1 MHLRQRDCWVGN
13 DNRVVSILSEVVVV
27 LARVRSC
34 ALVGIEAYFVEVEVD
49 VGRGLP
55 SFSTVGLPDAAVRE
69 SRERVLSAIKNSGLE
84 LPPRKIVVNLA
95 PADTRKEGAGFDLAV
110 AVGLL
115 RATGQLSGGQ
125 LPGGEEPSDSEC
137 DATEGCIFVGELS
150 LDGRVKPVRGVLSMA
165 LLAKESNV
173 NCMVVPA
180 ENGEEASVALGEKVL
195 TVRTLLEVVR
205 FLRGEIKLGTPVL
218 ASHQLSSSAF
228 EQTLG
233 GDVRAAVIGGTPG
246 APTPASDRT
255 IGDVSASSAPTPY
268 TSTPAS
274 ASRSPARAALTDSN
288 AAASASP
295 SSASL
300 TPPSGIASPRRLR
313 VCPDF
318 SDVRGQQH
326 VRRALEVAAAG
337 NHNVIMIGP
346 PGSGKT
352 MLSRRVP
359 SILPPLTIDEAI
371 ETTRIYSSAGKLR
384 RGVALLSSRPFRSPH
399 HTVSV
404 AGAIGG
410 GRVPRP
416 GEVSL
421 AHNGVLF
428 LDELPEFRH
437 DVLEA
442 LRQPLEEGSLTV
454 ARASGTVSFP
464 AKFMLIAASNPC
476 PCGYFTDPLKE
487 CNCTPIQIRNYMGRL
502 SGPLLDRIDIHISA
516 PRVSFREISQT
527 QAGENSNTIK
537 ERVLK
542 ARLLQLK
549 RYAGLSGIRTNSDL
563 GENHVR
569 HFCIVD
575 ESGLSLLKAA
585 MERLGLSGRAFH
597 RILKVARTIADL
609 DGAELPRAEHVAEA
623 IQYRSLDRIQ
633 G

>member
-1 MHLRQRDCWVGN
+1 
-13 DNRVVSILSEVVVV
+13 VVVV

-34 ALVGIEAYFVEVEVD
+34 ALVGIDAYFVEVEVD

-115 RATGQLSGGQ
+115 KATGQLSGG
-125 LPGGEEPSDSEC
+125 EISSDLIG
-137 DATEGCIFVGELS
+137 DPIDGCVFVGELS
-150 LDGRVKPVRGVLSMA
+150 LDGRVRPVRGVLSMA
-165 LLAKESNV
+165 LLAKESRV
-173 NCMVVPA
+173 RWMIVPF
-180 ENGEEASVALGEKVL
+180 ENGDEASVALGEKVL
-195 TVRTLLEVVR
+195 TTRTLLEVVR
-205 FLRGEIKLGTPVL
+205 FLRGELKLV
-218 ASHQLSSSAF
+218 
-228 EQTLG
+228 
-233 GDVRAAVIGGTPG
+233 
-246 APTPASDRT
+246 
-255 IGDVSASSAPTPY
+255 
-268 TSTPAS
+268 
-274 ASRSPARAALTDSN
+274 SPAWT
-288 AAASASP
+288 ASASP
-295 SSASL
+295 SLTSACVTGDAPTFTGTVTNPFPIAQAAMTGVTTRAAAPADAPESASAGAATL
-300 TPPSGIASPRRLR
+300 SPGSTPTKKTSVPKTGDAPASGGVGADGKRERAY
-313 VCPDF
+313 PDF
-318 SDVRGQQH
+318 SEVRGQQH
-326 VRRALEVAAAG
+326 VRRAVEVAAAG

-352 MLSRRVP
+352 MVARRVP
-359 SILPPLTIDEAI
+359 SILPPLSIEEAI

-399 HTVSV
+399 HTVSI

-410 GRVPRP
+410 GKVPRP

-442 LRQPLEEGSLTV
+442 LRQPLEEGNLTV
-454 ARASGTVSFP
+454 SRAGGTVSFP
-464 AKFMLIAASNPC
+464 ARFMLIGASNPC
-476 PCGYFTDPLKE
+476 PCGYFTDSLKQ
-487 CNCTPIQIRNYMGRL
+487 CNCTPIQIRNYMGKL
-502 SGPLLDRIDIHISA
+502 SGPLLDRIDIHVSV

-527 QAGENSNTIK
+527 QVSENSATIR
-537 ERVLK
+537 ERVFR
-542 ARLLQLK
+542 ARMLQLE
-549 RYAGLSGIRTNSDL
+549 RYAGLSGVRTNSDL
-563 GENHVR
+563 GETLIR
-569 HFCIVD
+569 RFCIVD
-575 ESGLSLLKAA
+575 ESGLSMLRAA

-633 G
+633 R

>member
-1 MHLRQRDCWVGN
+1 
-13 DNRVVSILSEVVVV
+13 V

-34 ALVGIEAYFVEVEVD
+34 ALVGIDAYFVEVEVD

-115 RATGQLSGGQ
+115 QATGQISGGKFFGVKTCSEEISGDPTGNQ
-125 LPGGEEPSDSEC
+125 IVDRVGGAGGNAAGGDPM
-137 DATEGCIFVGELS
+137 EGCVLVGELS
-150 LDGRVKPVRGVLSMA
+150 LDGRVKPVRGILSMA
-165 LLAKESNV
+165 LLAKESGV
-173 NCMVVPA
+173 RWMIVPS
-180 ENGEEASVALGEKVL
+180 ENGDEASVALGEKVL
-195 TVRTLLEVVR
+195 TARTLLEVVR
-205 FLRGEIKLGTPVL
+205 FLRGELRLV
-218 ASHQLSSSAF
+218 S
-228 EQTLG
+228 
-233 GDVRAAVIGGTPG
+233 
-246 APTPASDRT
+246 PASIT
-255 IGDVSASSAPTPY
+255 SAPPLPDSMLAKRTGVAK
-268 TSTPAS
+268 TGDAPAS
-274 ASRSPARAALTDSN
+274 GGGGVAEFSPGVNGKRAR
-288 AAASASP
+288 
-295 SSASL
+295 
-300 TPPSGIASPRRLR
+300 
-313 VCPDF
+313 VYPDF
-318 SDVRGQQH
+318 SEVRGQHH

-352 MLSRRVP
+352 MLARRVP
-359 SILPPLTIDEAI
+359 SILPLLTTDEAI

-399 HTVSV
+399 HTVSI

-410 GRVPRP
+410 GKVPRP

-454 ARASGTVSFP
+454 SRAGGTVSFP
-464 AKFMLIAASNPC
+464 ARFMLIAASNPC

-487 CNCTPIQIRNYMGRL
+487 CNCTPVQIRNYMGRL
-502 SGPLLDRIDIHISA
+502 SGPLLDRIDIHVSV
-516 PRVSFREISQT
+516 PRVSFREISQS
-527 QAGENSNTIK
+527 QASENSTTVR

-542 ARLLQLK
+542 ARVLQLE
-549 RYAGLSGIRTNSDL
+549 RYSGLSGVRTNSDL
-563 GENHVR
+563 GETLIR
-569 HFCIVD
+569 RFCIVD
-575 ESGLSLLKAA
+575 ESGLSLLRAA

-609 DGAELPRAEHVAEA
+609 DDAELPRAEHVAEA
-623 IQYRSLDRIQ
+623 IQYRSLDRMQ

>member
-1 MHLRQRDCWVGN
+1 
-13 DNRVVSILSEVVVV
+13 VVVV

-34 ALVGIEAYFVEVEVD
+34 ALVGIDAYFVEVEVD

-115 RATGQLSGGQ
+115 KATGQLSGGKTFGGQ
-125 LPGGEEPSDSEC
+125 LFGVKTCSEEISGDPTGNQIVDRVGGAGGDSM
-137 DATEGCIFVGELS
+137 EGCVFVGELS

-165 LLAKESNV
+165 LLAKESGV
-173 NCMVVPA
+173 RWMIVPS
-180 ENGEEASVALGEKVL
+180 ENGDEASVALGEKVL
-195 TVRTLLEVVR
+195 TARTLLEVVR
-205 FLRGEIKLGTPVL
+205 FLRGELRLVSPASITL
-218 ASHQLSSSAF
+218 APPLPDS
-228 EQTLG
+228 TLTKRTGVAKTGDASVSG
-233 GDVRAAVIGGTPG
+233 GGGTAEFSPG
-246 APTPASDRT
+246 AEGR
-255 IGDVSASSAPTPY
+255 
-268 TSTPAS
+268 
-274 ASRSPARAALTDSN
+274 RARAY
-288 AAASASP
+288 
-295 SSASL
+295 
-300 TPPSGIASPRRLR
+300 
-313 VCPDF
+313 PDF
-318 SDVRGQQH
+318 SEVRGQHH

-352 MLSRRVP
+352 MLARRVP
-359 SILPPLTIDEAI
+359 SILPLLTTDEAI

-399 HTVSV
+399 HTVSI

-454 ARASGTVSFP
+454 SRVGGTVSFP
-464 AKFMLIAASNPC
+464 ARFMLIAASNPC
-476 PCGYFTDPLKE
+476 PCGYFTDSLKE
-487 CNCTPIQIRNYMGRL
+487 CNCTPVQIRNYMGRL
-502 SGPLLDRIDIHISA
+502 SGPLLDRIDIHVSV
-516 PRVSFREISQT
+516 PRVSFREISQS
-527 QAGENSNTIK
+527 QGSENSSSIR

-542 ARLLQLK
+542 ARSLQLE
-549 RYAGLSGIRTNSDL
+549 RYAGISGVRTNSDL
-563 GENHVR
+563 GETLIR
-569 HFCIVD
+569 RFCIVD
-575 ESGLSLLKAA
+575 ESGLSMLRAA

-609 DGAELPRAEHVAEA
+609 DSAELPRAEHVAEA
-623 IQYRSLDRIQ
+623 IQYRSLDRMQ

>member
-1 MHLRQRDCWVGN
+1 M
-13 DNRVVSILSEVVVV
+13 

-34 ALVGIEAYFVEVEVD
+34 ALVGIDAYFVEVEVD

-115 RATGQLSGGQ
+115 QATGQISGGQ
-125 LPGGEEPSDSEC
+125 LFGVKTCSEEISGNPTGNQIVDRVGGAGGNGAGGDPMEC
-137 DATEGCIFVGELS
+137 CVFVGELS

-165 LLAKESNV
+165 LLAKESGV
-173 NCMVVPA
+173 RCMIVPS
-180 ENGEEASVALGEKVL
+180 ENGDEASVALGEKVL
-195 TVRTLLEVVR
+195 TARTLLEVVR
-205 FLRGEIKLGTPVL
+205 FLRGELRLI
-218 ASHQLSSSAF
+218 S
-228 EQTLG
+228 
-233 GDVRAAVIGGTPG
+233 
-246 APTPASDRT
+246 PASMRSATPLPDSTLTKRT
-255 IGDVSASSAPTPY
+255 GAAKTGDA
-268 TSTPAS
+268 PAS
-274 ASRSPARAALTDSN
+274 AEPAAFPPASGGRGVAEFSPGAEGRRAR
-288 AAASASP
+288 
-295 SSASL
+295 
-300 TPPSGIASPRRLR
+300 
-313 VCPDF
+313 VYPDF
-318 SDVRGQQH
+318 SEVRGQYH

-352 MLSRRVP
+352 MLARRVP
-359 SILPPLTIDEAI
+359 SILPLLTTDEAI

-384 RGVALLSSRPFRSPH
+384 RGAALLSSRPFRSPH
-399 HTVSV
+399 HTVSI

-410 GRVPRP
+410 GKVPRP

-454 ARASGTVSFP
+454 SRAGGTVSFP
-464 AKFMLIAASNPC
+464 ARFMLIAASNPC

-487 CNCTPIQIRNYMGRL
+487 CNCTPVQIRHYMGRL
-502 SGPLLDRIDIHISA
+502 SGPLLDRIDIHVSV

-527 QAGENSNTIK
+527 QASENSATVR

-542 ARLLQLK
+542 ARELQLE
-549 RYAGLSGIRTNSDL
+549 RYAGISGVRTNSDL
-563 GENHVR
+563 GETLIR
-569 HFCIVD
+569 RFCIVD
-575 ESGLSLLKAA
+575 ESGLSMLRAA

-623 IQYRSLDRIQ
+623 IQYRSLDRMQ
-633 G
+633 R

>member
-1 MHLRQRDCWVGN
+1 M
-13 DNRVVSILSEVVVV
+13 

-34 ALVGIEAYFVEVEVD
+34 ALVGIDAYFVEVEVD

-115 RATGQLSGGQ
+115 KATGQLSGGEISGDPMGD
-125 LPGGEEPSDSEC
+125 LVGGAGEDSV
-137 DATEGCIFVGELS
+137 EGCVFVGELS

-165 LLAKESNV
+165 LLAKESGV
-173 NCMVVPA
+173 RWMIVPS
-180 ENGEEASVALGEKVL
+180 ENGDEASVALGEKVL
-195 TVRTLLEVVR
+195 TARTLLEVVR
-205 FLRGEIKLGTPVL
+205 FLRGELRLVSPASVTSTPPQPDSML
-218 ASHQLSSSAF
+218 TKRTGAAK
-228 EQTLG
+228 T
-233 GDVRAAVIGGTPG
+233 GDA
-246 APTPASDRT
+246 PASDSVGT
-255 IGDVSASSAPTPY
+255 AKF
-268 TSTPAS
+268 
-274 ASRSPARAALTDSN
+274 SPGAEDRRAR
-288 AAASASP
+288 
-295 SSASL
+295 
-300 TPPSGIASPRRLR
+300 IY
-313 VCPDF
+313 PDF
-318 SDVRGQQH
+318 SEVRGQHH

-352 MLSRRVP
+352 MLARRVP
-359 SILPPLTIDEAI
+359 SILPLLTTDEAI

-399 HTVSV
+399 HTVSI

-410 GRVPRP
+410 GKVPRP

-442 LRQPLEEGSLTV
+442 LRQPLEEGNLTV
-454 ARASGTVSFP
+454 SRVGGTVSFP
-464 AKFMLIAASNPC
+464 ARFMLIAASNPC
-476 PCGYFTDPLKE
+476 PCGYFTDTLKE
-487 CNCTPIQIRNYMGRL
+487 CNCTPVQIRNYMGRL
-502 SGPLLDRIDIHISA
+502 SGPLLDRIDIHVSV

-527 QAGENSNTIK
+527 QASENSATVR

-542 ARLLQLK
+542 ARELQLE
-549 RYAGLSGIRTNSDL
+549 RYAGISGVRTNSDL
-563 GENHVR
+563 GETLIR
-569 HFCIVD
+569 RFCIVD
-575 ESGLSLLKAA
+575 ESGLSMLRAA

-609 DGAELPRAEHVAEA
+609 DGADLPRAEHVAEA
-623 IQYRSLDRIQ
+623 IQYRSLDRMQ
-633 G
+633 R

>member
-1 MHLRQRDCWVGN
+1 
-13 DNRVVSILSEVVVV
+13 VVAV

-34 ALVGIEAYFVEVEVD
+34 ALVGIDAYFVEVEVD
-49 VGRGLP
+49 VSRGLP

-125 LPGGEEPSDSEC
+125 PPGERTFGGRTRDETSCGRAVERAPCSRTENGAHCGRTSDEAPC
-137 DATEGCIFVGELS
+137 DKDGDAMDGWVFVGELS
-150 LDGRVKPVRGVLSMA
+150 LDGRVRPVRGALSMA
-165 LLAKESNV
+165 LLAKEASV
-173 NCMVVPA
+173 LGMVVPT
-180 ENGEEASVALGEKVL
+180 ENGDEASVALGEKVL
-195 TVRTLLEVVR
+195 TARTLLEVVR
-205 FLRGEIKLGTPVL
+205 FFRGEIKLETPL
-218 ASHQLSSSAF
+218 SASRQVRSSAP

-233 GDVRAAVIGGTPG
+233 GDVGATAMGGTPG
-246 APTPASDRT
+246 VPPSPSFASPTP
-255 IGDVSASSAPTPY
+255 
-268 TSTPAS
+268 
-274 ASRSPARAALTDSN
+274 
-288 AAASASP
+288 
-295 SSASL
+295 
-300 TPPSGIASPRRLR
+300 PPGSEFPKRLR
-313 VCPDF
+313 ACPDF
-318 SDVRGQQH
+318 SDVRGQHH

-352 MLSRRVP
+352 MLAKRVP

-371 ETTRIYSSAGKLR
+371 ETTRIYSAAGRLR

-399 HTVSV
+399 HTVST

-410 GRVPRP
+410 GKVPRP

-442 LRQPLEEGSLTV
+442 LRQPLEEGNLTIS
-454 ARASGTVSFP
+454 RAGGTVLFP
-464 AKFMLIAASNPC
+464 ARFMLIAASNPC

-487 CNCTPIQIRNYMGRL
+487 CKCTPIQIRNYMGRL
-502 SGPLLDRIDIHISA
+502 SGPLLDRIDIHVSV
-516 PRVSFREISQT
+516 PRVSFREISQER
-527 QAGENSNTIK
+527 ASENSSSIIG
-537 ERVLK
+537 RVLK
-542 ARLLQLK
+542 ARTLQLR
-549 RYAGLSGIRTNSDL
+549 RYADLSGIRTNSDL
-563 GENHVR
+563 GENLIKS
-569 HFCIVD
+569 FCIVD
-575 ESGLSLLKAA
+575 ESGLSMLRAA
-585 MERLGLSGRAFH
+585 MERLALSGRAFH

-623 IQYRSLDRIQ
+623 IQYRSLDRMQ
-633 G
+633 R